1 MKRSLTKQIMAII
14 ISLVVGTI
22 VVCFLLNTSFL
33 GTFYTMQKKKSSD
46 GKL

>member
-1 MKRSLTKQIMAII
+1 MAII

-33 GTFYTMQKKKSSD
+33 GTFYTMQKKNLLMESYENNPGRKR
-46 GKL
+46 